1 MQLPLEISF
10 RNMESSEAVEAN
22 VKEKAVKL
30 ERFAKHITSCRVI
43 IEAPHKHKHKGHLY
57 SVTID
62 VSLPGEEIVA
72 SRHPDKH
79 HAHEDVYVAV
89 RDAFDATQRQLE
101 SFAGKRRAK
110 LKVREEI
117 PYEEEIAEVEKV

>member
-10 RNMESSEAVEAN
+10 RNMEPSEAVEAN
-22 VKEKAVKL
+22 VREKAGKL
-30 ERFAKHITSCRVI
+30 ERFAKQITSCRII

-57 SVTID
+57 NVTID
-62 VSLPGEEIVA
+62 VTLPGEEIVA

-79 HAHEDVYVAV
+79 HAHEDIYVAI

-101 SFAGKRRAK
+101 SYTGKRRAK
-110 LKVREEI
+110 PKVREEVL
-117 PYEEEIAEVEKV
+117 YEEEIAEV

>member
-10 RNMESSEAVEAN
+10 RNMEPSEAVEAN
-22 VKEKAVKL
+22 VREKAGKF
-30 ERFAKHITSCRVI
+30 ERFAKQITRCRII

-57 SVTID
+57 NVTID
-62 VSLPGEEIVA
+62 VALPGEEIVA

-79 HAHEDVYVAV
+79 HAHEDIYVAI

-101 SFAGKRRAK
+101 NYTGKRRAK

-117 PYEEEIAEVEKV
+117 HYEDIAEV